1 MHKNGAQ
8 AFRFARSALS
18 ALWRDPARRS
28 AQAGAWAGPMVLET
42 AEDDYHR
49 LEVRDAATA
58 AQVQRAE
65 RAIARAEP
73 ACLERAALGF

>member
-1 MHKNGAQ
+1 
-8 AFRFARSALS
+8 
-18 ALWRDPARRS
+18 
-28 AQAGAWAGPMVLET
+28 MVLET

-65 RAIARAEP
+65 RA
-73 ACLERAALGF
+73 ALGF

>member
-1 MHKNGAQ
+1 
-8 AFRFARSALS
+8 
-18 ALWRDPARRS
+18 
-28 AQAGAWAGPMVLET
+28 MVLET

-73 ACLERAALGF
+73 DCLERAALGF